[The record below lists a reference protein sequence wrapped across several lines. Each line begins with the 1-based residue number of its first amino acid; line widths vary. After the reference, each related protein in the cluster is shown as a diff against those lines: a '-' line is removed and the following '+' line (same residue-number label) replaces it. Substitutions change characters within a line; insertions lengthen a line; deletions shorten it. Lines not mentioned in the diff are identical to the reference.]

1 MAVGSRARTQ
11 MTMRAFIE
19 RDNNESTDPYGQAG
33 APNFTALATI
43 PCRVWSRSRREHN
56 DNRKDARIEE
66 IRCGMPLGTDVTE
79 LDRIRRV
86 NDRAGNI
93 IWEGPLRI
101 DAIQFKHTH
110 IEMDLR
116 RINS

>member
-1 MAVGSRARTQ
+1 
-11 MTMRAFIE
+11 MRAFIE

-33 APNFTALATI
+33 TPNFTALATI

-79 LDRIRRV
+79 RDRIRRV

-93 IWEGPLRI
+93 LWEGPLRI
-101 DAIQFKHTH
+101 DAIQYKHTH

-116 RINS
+116 RIQS